1 MQSSSNEAMGTR
13 IEIDITEK
21 EDIAISEAA
30 VVAGVTRDRIVQ
42 QALVLL
48 LRDIKY
54 GEAAKESIV

>member
-30 VVAGVTRDRIVQ
+30 VVAGVTRDHIVQ